1 MTITLTSREF
11 NRNPSAAKRAAEKAP
26 VIITDRGRPRF
37 VLVDYDQYEEARRAA
52 AESAPTPKRT
62 LYDALADPATADIDF
77 DPPRLPIQI
86 FKPADL
92 DLD

>member
-52 AESAPTPKRT
+52 AESAATPKRT
-62 LYDALADPATADIDF
+62 LFDVLGHPASADIDF
-77 DPPRLPIQI
+77 EPPKMDIR
-86 FKPADL
+86 FKAVDFDL
-92 DLD
+92 D

>member
-11 NRNPSAAKRAAEKAP
+11 NRNPSAAKRAAAEGP

-37 VLVDYDQYEEARRAA
+37 VLVDYEQYEAAGQAA
-52 AESAPTPKRT
+52 ASAAAPKRT

-86 FKPADL
+86 FKPAEFDL
-92 DLD
+92 D

>member
-11 NRNPSAAKRAAEKAP
+11 NRNPSAAKRAAEREP

-37 VLVDYDQYEEARRAA
+37 VLVDYEAFSTLEAA
-52 AESAPTPKRT
+52 RKPKRT

-77 DPPRLPIQI
+77 DPPKLPVQI
-86 FKPADL
+86 FRPPDFDL
-92 DLD
+92 D